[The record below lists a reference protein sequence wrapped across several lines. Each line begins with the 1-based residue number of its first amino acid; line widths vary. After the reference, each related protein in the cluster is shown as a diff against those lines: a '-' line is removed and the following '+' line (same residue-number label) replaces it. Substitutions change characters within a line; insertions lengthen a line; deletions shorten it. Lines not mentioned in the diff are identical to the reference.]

1 MAEQAYTFRQGNLP
15 KLDLQVDRGTD
26 FTVWCLQWE
35 SYCSLSVLAK
45 EPASTQVQALM
56 LSLSI
61 DTLAIVQ
68 NLGLTE
74 EQMNKPGDIITAMCT
89 YIDSHVNETVEQ
101 CNFR

>member
-1 MAEQAYTFRQGNLP
+1 MAEQAYTFRQGDLP
-15 KLDLQVDRGTD
+15 KLDHQVDRGTD